1 MKAFYRQYLL
11 VLLMVILAFNYVD
24 RLALGLVLQDI
35 KKDFSLSD
43 TQLGLLSGIAFALFY
58 SLMGLPIARWAD
70 RGNRVTIITIT
81 TGLWSIAVALCGFAS
96 SFVQL
101 LLARIVVAVGEAG
114 CMPPAHSLIA
124 DYFTRAERPRAV
136 AVYMLGSTLSMLIGY
151 YLAGWL
157 NAHYGWQTMF
167 KLLALPGIVLA
178 TLAWISLREP
188 RRAHRESG
196 ATSASSPTTSA
207 SSPTTSAS
215 SPTTSASSPTTP
227 AQQVRHP
234 TTKEVVVALWNNVT
248 FRHLWLTFSVMSF
261 FSHGVVQW
269 QPSYFIRTFG
279 MHTDELGLWLTLIY
293 GVGGTVGTFI
303 GGALSSRYA
312 AGNEALQLRATGWL
326 YAGYGVL
333 MVAVFLCSDP
343 YVAIGLNTIG
353 TIGASLA
360 SGPLF
365 GTIQSVVPARM
376 RATSITLIYLLGNLV
391 GMGLGPLATGALSD
405 FFSPWAGDK
414 SLRYALLTLCP
425 IALWGSWYLL
435 VAARTV
441 ARDVG
446 AVEAAEAAAYQGAN
460 A

>member
-1 MKAFYRQYLL
+1 
-11 VLLMVILAFNYVD
+11 
-24 RLALGLVLQDI
+24 
-35 KKDFSLSD
+35 
-43 TQLGLLSGIAFALFY
+43 
-58 SLMGLPIARWAD
+58 
-70 RGNRVTIITIT
+70 
-81 TGLWSIAVALCGFAS
+81 
-96 SFVQL
+96 
-101 LLARIVVAVGEAG
+101 
-114 CMPPAHSLIA
+114 
-124 DYFTRAERPRAV
+124 
-136 AVYMLGSTLSMLIGY
+136 
-151 YLAGWL
+151 
-157 NAHYGWQTMF
+157 
-167 KLLALPGIVLA
+167 
-178 TLAWISLREP
+178 
-188 RRAHRESG
+188 
-196 ATSASSPTTSA
+196 
-207 SSPTTSAS
+207 
-215 SPTTSASSPTTP
+215 
-227 AQQVRHP
+227 
-234 TTKEVVVALWNNVT
+234 LWNNVT

>member
-1 MKAFYRQYLL
+1 MKAFYRNYLL
-11 VLLMVILAFNYVD
+11 ILLMVILAFNYVD

-35 KKDFSLSD
+35 KADFHLSD
-43 TQLGLLSGIAFALFY
+43 TQLGLLSGMAFALFY

-70 RGNRVTIITIT
+70 RGNRVHIITLT
-81 TGLWSIAVALCGFAS
+81 TGLWSIFVALCGFATN
-96 SFVQL
+96 FIQL

-124 DYFTRAERPRAV
+124 DYFSRAERPRAV
-136 AVYMLGSTLSMLIGY
+136 AIYMLGSTLSMLVGY

-157 NAHYGWQTMF
+157 NEQYGWQTMF
-167 KLLALPGIVLA
+167 KILAIPGVVLA
-178 TLAWISLREP
+178 ALAWISLREP
-188 RRAHRESG
+188 RREAP
-196 ATSASSPTTSA
+196 ATVASPSTNA
-207 SSPTTSAS
+207 SQHHHTI
-215 SPTTSASSPTTP
+215 
-227 AQQVRHP
+227 
-234 TTKEVVVALWNNVT
+234 KEVVVALWNNVT
-248 FRHLWLTFSVMSF
+248 FRNLWFTFSVMSF

-279 MHTDELGLWLTLIY
+279 MRTDELGLWLTLIY
-293 GVGGTVGTFI
+293 GVGGTIGTYI
-303 GGALSSRYA
+303 GGVLSSRFA

-333 MVAVFLCSDP
+333 MVAVFLSPNP

-365 GTIQSVVPARM
+365 GTIQTVVPARM
-376 RATSITLIYLLGNLV
+376 RATSITLIYLLGNLI

-405 FFSPWAGDK
+405 LFSSWAGDL

-425 IALWGSWYLL
+425 ISLWGSWYLL
-435 VAARTV
+435 VAAKTV
-441 ARDVG
+441 ARDVY
-446 AVEAAEAAAYQGAN
+446 AVEAADGVAHQGVST
-460 A
+460 